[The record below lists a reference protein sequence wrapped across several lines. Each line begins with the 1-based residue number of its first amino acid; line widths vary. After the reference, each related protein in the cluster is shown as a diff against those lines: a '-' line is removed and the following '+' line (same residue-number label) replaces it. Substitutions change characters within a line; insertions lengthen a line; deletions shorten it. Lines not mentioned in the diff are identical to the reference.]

1 MGYASKEEQRQ
12 KDKLNTGVEGHTK
25 GNGKTFK
32 FCGQVLKKDSSPQME
47 SLVLSS
53 MSANQDL
60 MPTLVSASPEM
71 ES

>member
-1 MGYASKEEQRQ
+1 MWRA
-12 KDKLNTGVEGHTK
+12 TTK
-25 GNGKTFK
+25 GNGKTFE
-32 FCGQVLKKDSSPQME
+32 FCGQVLKKDNRPQME
-47 SLVLSS
+47 SLVLSF